1 MPITNAQI
9 HSPKS
14 ELRFRAGSN
23 PARGPLE
30 IRDGEI
36 TGNKLAGKKD
46 KRLSS
51 DNHAEKAVHYHHHY
65 HHHHPFKRSVNF
77 PFLDIAFTNI
87 KPHFSQDKRSHY

>member
-14 ELRFRAGSN
+14 ELRFCAGSN
-23 PARGPLE
+23 PARGLLE

-36 TGNKLAGKKD
+36 TCNKLAGKKD

-65 HHHHPFKRSVNF
+65 HHHHHHHHPFKSIQAILVKISKF
-77 PFLDIAFTNI
+77 PI
-87 KPHFSQDKRSHY
+87 P